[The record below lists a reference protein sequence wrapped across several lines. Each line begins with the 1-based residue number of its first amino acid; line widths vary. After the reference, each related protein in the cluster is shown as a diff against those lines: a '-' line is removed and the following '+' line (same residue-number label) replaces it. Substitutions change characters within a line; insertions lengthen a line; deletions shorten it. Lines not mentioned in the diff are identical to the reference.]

1 GERGVTRER
10 HLEGR
15 REDAHMRA
23 GPGRW
28 KDERRLR
35 QIELQRQCLHGGIV
49 ETATVLEHRQ
59 RIAGE
64 TFLGEH
70 VDDAKGVIGHQVP
83 QLATCSLD
91 SKSVRTSSASA
102 ANAAGVISRAS
113 TTL

>member
-1 GERGVTRER
+1 MRAAERGVTRER

-35 QIELQRQCLHGGIV
+35 QIELQRQRLHGGIV

-64 TFLGEH
+64 TFLGED
-70 VDDAKGVIGHQVP
+70 VDDAKGVIGH
-83 QLATCSLD
+83 
-91 SKSVRTSSASA
+91 
-102 ANAAGVISRAS
+102 
-113 TTL
+113 